1 MATLSATTMWYA
13 LTDYRNQLI
22 HLNVK
27 YPDRYNNTKTIADID
42 AALLE
47 ISGNI
52 TTVTVAPS
60 TCKV

>member
-27 YPDRYNNTKTIADID
+27 YPDRFNHTQTIAELD
-42 AALLE
+42 AALLAIE
-47 ISGNI
+47 GNI